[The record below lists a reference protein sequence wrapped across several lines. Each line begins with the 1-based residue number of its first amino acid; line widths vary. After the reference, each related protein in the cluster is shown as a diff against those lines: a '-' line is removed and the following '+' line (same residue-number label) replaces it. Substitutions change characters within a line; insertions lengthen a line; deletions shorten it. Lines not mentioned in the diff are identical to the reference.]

1 MDAQFN
7 TNVYN
12 YTVAMVGLLLEKF
25 GGKVVGSEDMD
36 KGIIMDE
43 FFGDFKPDDEE
54 VVLKKTSE
62 SQGHGKAWE
71 IDIAEKIYGI
81 EKPKEKYKNN
91 IKYDIPLIDNNL
103 HSKNVSI
110 KTSGGMSIDM
120 GDILRF
126 LNSENMHVVSVIYKQ
141 KDGLKKEAKET
152 RVFDF
157 DDFKKILIEDLEKCD
172 FVYDDWYEKI
182 KGYVDYVKSLPKE
195 YYPESKNKPASQ
207 KEHLLKKI
215 PLCKGIQYFNIAPK
229 IDSDQQR
236 VQCSI
241 NLRKIPGLKQEV
253 FEGGVLFDKEYTKI
267 MMSSSRNRKKKKC

>member
-1 MDAQFN
+1 MDEQFN
-7 TNVYN
+7 TGVYN
-12 YTVAMVGLLLEKF
+12 YTSIMVGILLEKF
-25 GGKVVGSEDMD
+25 GGKVVGSEDMNNEV
-36 KGIIMDE
+36 IMDE
-43 FFGDFKPDDEE
+43 FFGDFKPGDKE

-103 HSKNVSI
+103 HDKNVSI

-126 LNSENMHVVSVIYKQ
+126 LSSENMHVVSVIYKQ
-141 KDGLKKEAKET
+141 KDGLRKEAKET

-172 FVYDDWYEKI
+172 FVYDDWYKKI
-182 KGYVDYVKSLPKE
+182 KDYVDYVKSLPKE

-215 PLCKGIQYFNIAPK
+215 PLCKNIQYFNIAPK

-241 NLRKIPGLKQEV
+241 NLRKIPGLKQDV

-267 MMSSSRNRKKKKC
+267 MMSSSRNRKKKK